1 MTSHEILLER
11 GLLQIIARELQA
23 GELVLEHED
32 RAYDVCIA
40 GQEVLKS
47 FVSYGEAVQF
57 LEMVAPSD
65 QS

>member
-1 MTSHEILLER
+1 M
-11 GLLQIIARELQA
+11 LQIIARELQA

>member
-1 MTSHEILLER
+1 MTSREVLLER
-11 GLLQIIARELQA
+11 GLLQIIVRKLRS
-23 GELVLEHED
+23 GEPTLANVD

-57 LEMVAPSD
+57 LEMVSPSD
-65 QS
+65 HA